1 MNVRAARPHS
11 RQSGNEMSDIGM
23 NRWIGKV
30 AIVTGASSGIGA
42 EIAEALVRE
51 GLKVAGLARRVEKI
65 RQIADKL
72 KGEKG
77 ELYPIECDVEKEND
91 ILKVFEW
98 IEKRF
103 GGVDVLINN
112 AGVLSREPIIGKSLL
127 DPSNP
132 MHR

>member
-1 MNVRAARPHS
+1 
-11 RQSGNEMSDIGM
+11 MSDIGM